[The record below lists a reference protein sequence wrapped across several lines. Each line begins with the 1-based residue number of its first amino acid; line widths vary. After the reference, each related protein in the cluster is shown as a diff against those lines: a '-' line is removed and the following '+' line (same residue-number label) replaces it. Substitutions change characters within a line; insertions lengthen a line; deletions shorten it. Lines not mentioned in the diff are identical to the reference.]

1 VTRVAKRYKRRAARS
16 NRCQECSD
24 LVTPDN
30 AGGIVDFSGT
40 TGPNNDSKI
49 TAGSIEGA
57 GNYYLGSNQLAVGR
71 NNISTKVSGVI
82 SDCGP
87 NVSGLICANPSAT
100 GDACILIFGHQR
112 TEAACDESGEAI

>member
-1 VTRVAKRYKRRAARS
+1 MTRVAKRYKRRAARS
-16 NRCQECSD
+16 NRCQERSD

-57 GNYYLGSNQLAVGR
+57 EWPKLQRQRADCCRGFGSWAE
-71 NNISTKVSGVI
+71 
-82 SDCGP
+82 GP
-87 NVSGLICANPSAT
+87 G
-100 GDACILIFGHQR
+100 
-112 TEAACDESGEAI
+112 